1 MNSTVEEGLQPIE
14 SKIHEIRGV
23 QVILDTDIAVLY
35 GIATKR
41 LNEQVKR
48 NASRFPSD
56 FMFQLTKDE
65 LYSLRSH
72 FATAN
77 WSKRRSLPYAF
88 TELGVSMLSS
98 VLTSEVAIQTNVRIM
113 RVFAS
118 MRRFLVPNIEPFSRW
133 PPRFSN
139 SCSIRRKLLNSRLRR
154 KSNTNTT

>member
-1 MNSTVEEGLQPIE
+1 MKSEAITALYSGEGEEFQSIE
-14 SKIHEIRGV
+14 DKIHEIRGV

-35 GIATKR
+35 GIATRR

-65 LYSLRSH
+65 LYSLRSQN
-72 FATAN
+72 ATAN

-88 TELGVSMLSS
+88 TELGDSMLSS

-113 RVFAS
+113 
-118 MRRFLVPNIEPFSRW
+118 
-133 PPRFSN
+133 
-139 SCSIRRKLLNSRLRR
+139 
-154 KSNTNTT
+154 

>member
-1 MNSTVEEGLQPIE
+1 MNSTVEEELQPIE

-88 TELGVSMLSS
+88 TELGDSMLSS

-113 RVFAS
+113 
-118 MRRFLVPNIEPFSRW
+118 
-133 PPRFSN
+133 
-139 SCSIRRKLLNSRLRR
+139 
-154 KSNTNTT
+154 